1 MKRTVRT
8 TSRALAVLAAGT
20 MLGLFA
26 AAAPAAADSGPTYVF
41 VIGSNIV
48 QSAQDDIFN
57 AGRDN
62 TVGSHNG
69 ATAATSV
76 SAFESMRT
84 IDWAET
90 F

>member
-8 TSRALAVLAAGT
+8 TSRALAVLAVGT

-26 AAAPAAADSGPTYVF
+26 ATSPAAADSGPTYVF
-41 VIGSNIV
+41 VVGSTIV

-57 AGRDN
+57 SGRDN

-69 ATAATSV
+69 ETAATSV
-76 SAFESMRT
+76 SAFETMPI
-84 IDWAET
+84 IDWTET